1 MTVIDNVKNFFSASP
16 LPRLLVVDDDERLR
30 ALLKKFLTE
39 NGFQV
44 ETACHA
50 AQAREKLTQGTYD
63 LMVLDVMMP
72 GESGIEFTESLRDS
86 GADGH
91 NKALPILMLTA
102 LGEGEERVE
111 GLECGADDYLAKPF
125 EPKELVLRIEKL
137 IERAQPRF
145 IDITK
150 DLHFGSLSYCLTSQ
164 TLKNAQKEIVHLT
177 SAESGLLSLFAQ
189 RPREALSRDELADN
203 SGVSLSPRTVDVQIT
218 RLRKKIESDP
228 RQPKYLRTVRHKGYA
243 LWPD

>member
-1 MTVIDNVKNFFSASP
+1 MTVIDNVKNFFSTPP

-39 NGFQV
+39 NGFEV
-44 ETACHA
+44 DGACDA
-50 AQAREKLTQGTYD
+50 AQAREKLAGSTYD

-72 GESGIEFTESLRDS
+72 GESGIEFTESLRNS
-86 GADGH
+86 GGDGH
-91 NKALPILMLTA
+91 NKVIPILMLTA
-102 LGEGEERVE
+102 LGEGEERVQ

-125 EPKELVLRIEKL
+125 EPRELVLRIEKL

-145 IDITK
+145 IDTTK
-150 DLHFGSLSYCLTSQ
+150 DLHFGSLSYSLKSR
-164 TLKNAQKEIVHLT
+164 TLINGQNEIVHLT
-177 SAESGLLSLFAQ
+177 SAESDLLFLFAQ
-189 RPREALSRDELADN
+189 NPREPLSRDELADN

-228 RQPKYLRTVRHKGYA
+228 RQPQYLRTVRHKGYA